1 MDVVAAIQE
10 TEERARKLLK
20 KDKKTLELQSIGAQ
34 VFQFVLRKATVDDTR
49 SSEVFNFRGTTYTYD
64 AGCGMIYIEGARAGS
79 ADCDRVVCCA
89 AAVMLNATHCIS
101 DPELRTYVEDRLTAG
116 MPAIGKRGRGRSK
129 ADNAPRDLVI
139 VARLILPLLD
149 RFDATRNPATKG
161 ESACSIVQKAL
172 ANIGI
177 HMGED
182 AVERVWEKLPSSMRK
197 NLLPAVPNK

>member
-49 SSEVFNFRGTTYTYD
+49 RSEVFNFRGTTYTYD
-64 AGCGMIYIEGARAGS
+64 AGFGMIYIEGARAGS

-101 DPELRTYVEDRLTAG
+101 DPELRTYVEERLTAG

-139 VARLILPLLD
+139 VGRLILPLLD

-197 NLLPAVPNK
+197 NLPPAVPNK